1 MTSIDT
7 SDQDPAASGG
17 RAPAAAARTVSITVN
32 NRPVTVTGPRVTGL
46 EIKQAAIDQGV
57 PIGLDF
63 VLSELRPNGRPQ
75 IVGNEDPVT
84 VNKNSKFTA
93 VADDD
98 DS

>member
-1 MTSIDT
+1 MEP
-7 SDQDPAASGG
+7 SDHDEATASGG
-17 RAPAAAARTVSITVN
+17 AQAAVAVSVTITVN
-32 NRPVTVTGPRVTGL
+32 NRPVTVTGPRLTGL

-63 VLSELRPNGRPQ
+63 VLSELRPNGRPR
-75 IVGNEDPVT
+75 IVGNEDVVT